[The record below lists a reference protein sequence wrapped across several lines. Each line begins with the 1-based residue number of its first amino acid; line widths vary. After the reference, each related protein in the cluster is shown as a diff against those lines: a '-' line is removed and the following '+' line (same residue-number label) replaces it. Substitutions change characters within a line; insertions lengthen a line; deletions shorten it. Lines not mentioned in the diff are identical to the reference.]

1 MTAGRPNDF
10 APATRTIGMGFKTDL
25 SNGVI
30 SLLVSL
36 AVTAAA
42 ARSEESDEWSTGE
55 LLAAVGIASFLSG
68 YLTSYFAK

>member
-1 MTAGRPNDF
+1 
-10 APATRTIGMGFKTDL
+10 MGFKTDL
-25 SNGVI
+25 SNGII
-30 SLLVSL
+30 SLVISL

-42 ARSEESDEWSTGE
+42 ARSGDGEWSTAD

>member
-1 MTAGRPNDF
+1 
-10 APATRTIGMGFKTDL
+10 MGFATDL
-25 SNGVI
+25 SNGLI
-30 SLLVSL
+30 SLVISL

-42 ARSEESDEWSTGE
+42 ARSNATDDWSTGE

>member
-1 MTAGRPNDF
+1 
-10 APATRTIGMGFKTDL
+10 MGFKTDF

-68 YLTSYFAK
+68 YLTSYYAK

>member
-1 MTAGRPNDF
+1 
-10 APATRTIGMGFKTDL
+10 MGFKTDV
-25 SNGVI
+25 SNGIVSLVI
-30 SLLVSL
+30 SL

-42 ARSEESDEWSTGE
+42 ARSDGDGDWSTGE

>member
-1 MTAGRPNDF
+1 
-10 APATRTIGMGFKTDL
+10 MGFKNDL
-25 SNGVI
+25 SNGII
-30 SLLVSL
+30 SLVISL

-42 ARSEESDEWSTGE
+42 ARSEDGDDWSTGE

>member
-1 MTAGRPNDF
+1 
-10 APATRTIGMGFKTDL
+10 MGFKTDL
-25 SNGVI
+25 SNGII
-30 SLLVSL
+30 SLVVSL

-42 ARSEESDEWSTGE
+42 ARSDADDDWSTGE